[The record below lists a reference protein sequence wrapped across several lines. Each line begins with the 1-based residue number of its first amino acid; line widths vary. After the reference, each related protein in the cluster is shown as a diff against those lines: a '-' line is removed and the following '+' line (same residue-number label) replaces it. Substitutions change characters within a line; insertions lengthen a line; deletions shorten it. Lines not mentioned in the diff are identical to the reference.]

1 MARAYTPESVYD
13 GTFFTSDGSRQVV
26 PFLHSVE
33 ESYFELAGAEGFVRP
48 YAGERYVFA
57 GLLPA
62 EGTTPE
68 ELLQALDGATLLNAL
83 CEPQAKKVYTRMPKF
98 TASTTRRCGPCLRP
112 WACRRP
118 LRMRRI
124 SPCCPIRP

>member
-1 MARAYTPESVYD
+1 MHAGLVNALKVDAEGPGAESPEAVYD
-13 GTFFTSDGSRQVV
+13 GTFFTSGVSRQVV

-48 YAGERYVFA
+48 YAGGRYVFA

-68 ELLQALDGATLLNAL
+68 ELLQALDGEALLNAL
-83 CEPQAKKVYTRMPKF
+83 GEPQTEEVHVAIQSSSLPQTGC
-98 TASTTRRCGPCLRP
+98 S
-112 WACRRP
+112 
-118 LRMRRI
+118 
-124 SPCCPIRP
+124 